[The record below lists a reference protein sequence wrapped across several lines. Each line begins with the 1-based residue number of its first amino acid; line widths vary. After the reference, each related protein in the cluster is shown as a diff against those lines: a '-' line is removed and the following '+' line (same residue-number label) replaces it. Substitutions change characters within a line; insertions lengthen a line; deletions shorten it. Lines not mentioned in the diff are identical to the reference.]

1 MTIVAP
7 TLDTITGHTVM
18 VKMRELIKQMTVFAK
33 EVADLVNTIPTDVQ
47 DTYSREA
54 IDNMLA
60 EIEGSI
66 DDVSDAIALKQDI
79 LTAGSNITIENNI
92 ISASASSSGNFSLI
106 ASGELQNS
114 SNYIY
119 LNQDTDGLYVVNI
132 PDYGGHYIILCINGM
147 TFMSSSIKDAT
158 VHFAGVEYSV
168 YRLLKIGATFT
179 GTHQIAFRL
188 YNLDLT
194 YIATNPTWTDSN
206 MVNGTSYEIYFLPIS
221 E

>member
-18 VKMRELIKQMTVFAK
+18 VKMRELIKQMSAFAK
-33 EVADLVNTIPTDVQ
+33 EVADLVNTIPTDIQ

-54 IDNMLA
+54 IDEMLG

-66 DDVSDAIALKQDI
+66 VAISDSIDLKQDI
-79 LTAGSNITIENNI
+79 LIAGNNITIQDNV
-92 ISASASSSGNFSLI
+92 ISASASMMGDFSLI
-106 ASGELQNS
+106 ASGELQYS
-114 SNYIY
+114 SDYIY

-188 YNLDLT
+188 YNMDLT
-194 YIATNPTWTDSN
+194 YIATNPTWTNSS